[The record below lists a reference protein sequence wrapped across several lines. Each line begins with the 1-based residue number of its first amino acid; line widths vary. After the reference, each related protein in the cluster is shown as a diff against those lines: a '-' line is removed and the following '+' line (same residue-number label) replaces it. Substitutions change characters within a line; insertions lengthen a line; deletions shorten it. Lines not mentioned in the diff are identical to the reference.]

1 MGGKKAYSGSR
12 APLQCRSMPLDRA
25 KTARGAL
32 AGAVAAGVW
41 AAQQPLDMKV
51 FGVDYD
57 DTELLGRSVT
67 DGPLW
72 RPAGVAMHLANG
84 ALFGAVYAAA
94 AGRVP
99 LPSWARG
106 PAAAMSEHAATWP
119 LMSLVRR
126 DLFANPRAFAQ
137 ATWRHAL
144 FGVVLGEL
152 ERRLNAPDEP
162 VVPSYEQTAST
173 NGHGDLEAALSGM
186 QS

>member
-1 MGGKKAYSGSR
+1 MGGNKAYSGAA
-12 APLQCRSMPLDRA
+12 APLQCGPMPLDRA

-57 DTELLGRSVT
+57 DTELLGKTVT

-72 RPAGVAMHLANG
+72 RPVGVAMHLANG
-84 ALFGAVYAAA
+84 AVFGAIYASVAA
-94 AGRVP
+94 RVP
-99 LPSWARG
+99 LPSWVRG
-106 PAAAMSEHAATWP
+106 PAAAMAEHSATWP
-119 LMSLVRR
+119 LMSLVQR
-126 DLFANPRAFAQ
+126 DLFVNPRALAQ

-144 FGVVLGEL
+144 FGIVLGEL

-162 VVPSYEQTAST
+162 DVPTYEQAAST

-186 QS
+186 QQ